1 MASLRTEENGEV
13 LVVYFNDAKILDEAK
28 IQQIG
33 QELVAAAENAAN
45 KKLLLNFEA
54 VSFMSSA
61 MIGKLILLNKKCK
74 AADIKLK
81 LPQVPV
87 EKLTPA
93 LNKLIA
99 DGYLQRNVAP
109 APAAKA
115 GGDNDLDFTRFI
127 NRPVKEPTLQQKQQA
142 QATMAGIRSSKK
154 AGFHVSIINRPDK
167 PVPAASG
174 GKHTVLMIDSDD
186 ANALVMT
193 RALLLAKFDTR
204 AAGKRDEIIAE
215 LNRKPPADAIVM
227 DVALPEVGG
236 LELLGRLR
244 EHPNYKTTPIIVA
257 TATKERD
264 DVVAALA
271 YGATGYMSKPFK
283 PEALLDS
290 VRAVLGL

>member
-1 MASLRTEENGEV
+1 MSDSFSQTAKGKAEFAAKPGTLSTGLKTLLG
-13 LVVYFNDAKILDEAK
+13 LVGD
-28 IQQIG
+28 
-33 QELVAAAENAAN
+33 
-45 KKLLLNFEA
+45 
-54 VSFMSSA
+54 
-61 MIGKLILLNKKCK
+61 K
-74 AADIKLK
+74 ATIADIKLK

-93 LNKLIA
+93 LNKLVV
-99 DGYLQRNVAP
+99 DGYLQRNVAAAP
-109 APAAKA
+109 APKA
-115 GGDNDLDFTRFI
+115 GADNDLDFTRFI
-127 NRPVKEPTLQQKQQA
+127 NRPVKEPTLQQKRQA
-142 QATMAGIRSSKK
+142 EATLAGIRTSKK
-154 AGFHVSIINRPDK
+154 AGFHVSIINRPAK
-167 PVPAASG
+167 AVVPATG
-174 GKHTVLMIDSDD
+174 DKHTVLMIDSDD

-215 LNRKPPADAIVM
+215 LNRKPPADIIVM

-244 EHPNYKTTPIIVA
+244 EHPTYKTTPIIVA
-257 TATKERD
+257 TATNERD

-271 YGATGYMSKPFK
+271 YGASGYMSKPFK